1 MDATRDAKI
10 TALER
15 RLAALEAAQKK
26 TLDAILVLGLASAA
40 WDVDDVVDTLRELA
54 ADGAGMSES
63 FVNDIARDARVMLR
77 TLS

>member
-10 TALER
+10 TTLER
-15 RLAALEAAQKK
+15 RLAVLEAQQKK
-26 TLDAILVLGLASAA
+26 LFDALIVMGLASAA
-40 WDVDDVVDTLRELA
+40 WDTEDVAQTLRELA
-54 ADGAGMSES
+54 ADGAGTSES